1 MDMEKAGLWT
11 KVFLYNFDIAS
22 DWLNGYKLRQRA
34 YAPSKITSFA
44 IDVPNNFTLW
54 TNETI
59 FKLRT
64 GNDSFNV
71 ETIECPGDNH
81 VHPWEFWGLMSI
93 SFTWLPAIVGFVGL
107 LMGIKRAAQAGKWKN
122 MFFGILLLPFR
133 FILWPFLVPIKM

>member
-71 ETIECPGDNH
+71 
-81 VHPWEFWGLMSI
+81 
-93 SFTWLPAIVGFVGL
+93 
-107 LMGIKRAAQAGKWKN
+107 
-122 MFFGILLLPFR
+122 
-133 FILWPFLVPIKM
+133 